1 MSRDGVSAEDDEHQ
15 QDEPPETAAEQ
26 WKERYEMIK
35 GLCQSQGLLFFD
47 LLSGGQVLVELF
59 MPINI
64 FSVYQKKK
72 SPASFGLLA
81 MKIEQK

>member
-1 MSRDGVSAEDDEHQ
+1 
-15 QDEPPETAAEQ
+15 
-26 WKERYEMIK
+26 MIK